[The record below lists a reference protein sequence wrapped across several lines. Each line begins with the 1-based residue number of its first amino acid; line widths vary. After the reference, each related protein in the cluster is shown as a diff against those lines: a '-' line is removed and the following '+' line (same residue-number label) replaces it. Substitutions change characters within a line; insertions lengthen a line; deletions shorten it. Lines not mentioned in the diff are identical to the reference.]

1 MQQAEDENGEDD
13 QADHYI
19 EAVSLYREA
28 DSSEDDPGDGC
39 RDQQKDAEL
48 DDCRRVTCHQQVKQ
62 VDGMAEGHGL
72 AGEGTVVLHYACIG
86 AEIKKTA
93 DENHCGGE
101 EDASLQETPHHVLD
115 AVIESA

>member
-48 DDCRRVTCHQQVKQ
+48 DD
-62 VDGMAEGHGL
+62 
-72 AGEGTVVLHYACIG
+72 
-86 AEIKKTA
+86 
-93 DENHCGGE
+93 
-101 EDASLQETPHHVLD
+101 
-115 AVIESA
+115 